1 MDTPVGQARACGGDA
16 LMRRAAFEAVGGFR
30 DDLIAGE
37 EPELC
42 VRLRAAGWQIWR
54 STRR

>member
-1 MDTPVGQARACGGDA
+1 MMRADA
-16 LMRRAAFEAVGGFR
+16 LEAVGGYR

-42 VRLRAAGWQIWR
+42 VRLRAAQLAYLAP
-54 STRR
+54 RRRYDIA

>member
-1 MDTPVGQARACGGDA
+1 MKELGGDM
-16 LMRRAAFEAVGGFR
+16 LIRAGAFRQVGGYR

-42 VRLRAAGWQIWR
+42 VRLRSSGWRVWR
-54 STRR
+54 LGEKNDEA